1 MMGELTGALSTV
13 LQGLAGTTMQEI
25 TSTRANQLVDPSLHV
40 WGWEIPVYL
49 FLGGLVAGMMMISG
63 YFLFSGRYRN
73 ARCSCFVLPGLSLVL
88 LSLGMVAL
96 FLDLELKA
104 HVWRLYTTLEPKSP
118 MSWGSWILLLVYP
131 ALLANFMLRVPGA
144 IGPRRLRARSER
156 LIQRPELVRWTGLAN
171 MVLGALLGIYT
182 GILLSTLGARPL
194 WDSAALGPLFL
205 VSGLSTAAAFVHLI
219 SRDRHEREMLARADN
234 AFLIAELALIG
245 MLFIGLATATRVHI
259 VAARLFFGGPYTAAF
274 WLLVVGAGILVPL
287 IFQLLAVS
295 HRTRHTAVAPLAV
308 ILGGLLLRFVI
319 VSAGQL
325 SGWSLT

>member
-1 MMGELTGALSTV
+1 
-13 LQGLAGTTMQEI
+13 
-25 TSTRANQLVDPSLHV
+25 
-40 WGWEIPVYL
+40 
-49 FLGGLVAGMMMISG
+49 
-63 YFLFSGRYRN
+63 
-73 ARCSCFVLPGLSLVL
+73 
-88 LSLGMVAL
+88 
-96 FLDLELKA
+96 
-104 HVWRLYTTLEPKSP
+104 
-118 MSWGSWILLLVYP
+118 
-131 ALLANFMLRVPGA
+131 
-144 IGPRRLRARSER
+144 
-156 LIQRPELVRWTGLAN
+156 

-219 SRDRHEREMLARADN
+219 ARDRHEREMLARADN

-245 MLFIGLATATRVHI
+245 LLFIGLATATRVHI

-287 IFQLLAVS
+287 IFQLLAVN

-308 ILGGLLLRFVI
+308 ILGGLLLRSVM